1 MGNPDDERL
10 KPHNKIDCEENI
22 EGLFQQ
28 RTDVLGKCDIVRMLL
43 ESPNRDKHELHI
55 INGRALVEQ
64 DIRWLE
70 RQIEQYKSIDDFM
83 CSRFLNETLDKV
95 IEAKQEWDNLEKKD
109 SN

>member
-55 INGRALVEQ
+55 INGKALVEK
-64 DIRWLE
+64 DIRWHE
-70 RQIEQYKSIDDFM
+70 RQKIKYEEIDDDL
-83 CSRFLNETLDKV
+83 CGRFFSET
-95 IEAKQEWDNLEKKD
+95 IELVKKEKEKWKNLEKK
-109 SN
+109 